1 MVRVR
6 VRVKVRLRVRLRV
19 KVQREPLA
27 RAVRLLAVHDG
38 GEGQGGLARDE
49 DVQPAEVV
57 LAVARDRIL
66 HRGVALGGRVKR
78 GGGVGW
84 KSKEK
89 RLLPVL
95 LTLERLF
102 IASKKSVI
110 SSASGM
116 EYLVRDRVRLDQ
128 LGQRDAVPG

>member
-1 MVRVR
+1 M
-6 VRVKVRLRVRLRV
+6 
-19 KVQREPLA
+19 
-27 RAVRLLAVHDG
+27 
-38 GEGQGGLARDE
+38 
-49 DVQPAEVV
+49 
-57 LAVARDRIL
+57 
-66 HRGVALGGRVKR
+66 
-78 GGGVGW
+78 GW

-110 SSASGM
+110 SSARGM

-128 LGQRDAVPG
+128 PGHRDAVPGLG